1 MCIRDRKIRG
11 ACGTDGT
18 SWATA
23 FSLPEYYSLGSNRI
37 KNKNYK
43 LNIFP
48 NPSKDIVNI
57 NIELEN
63 TQNIIVKIINSV
75 GQVIMNESKFNAKS
89 YNKHV
94 DLNNLPSGS
103 YMISITSNSLSIK
116 ELLIIINQ

>member
-1 MCIRDRKIRG
+1 M
-11 ACGTDGT
+11 
-18 SWATA
+18 
-23 FSLPEYYSLGSNRI
+23 GSNRI

-63 TQNIIVKIINSV
+63 RQNINVKIINSI
-75 GQVIMNESKFNAKS
+75 GQTIMNESKLYAKS